1 MGISTNQPK
10 NNQPTKKQ
18 KMNFQNFQSY
28 NDCSHVSPQQTTV
41 NWTEYSGPPEL
52 LRNLQ
57 EYNQNY
63 GQLVVRQESDLESQ
77 RKERRRE
84 RNRQAAARGRQRQIQ
99 ITSEL
104 EEKVDSLTKCNNK
117 LSEEN
122 EALLEKI
129 EKIQFQLSS
138 KPKRRKR
145 SKDTHLL
152 NPQPSQ
158 GTSSMSF
165 TPLILEKSAFE
176 FPMILSDDVIK
187 QRQNSFSEINQI
199 LNIL

>member
-1 MGISTNQPK
+1 MGYI
-10 NNQPTKKQ
+10 KKQ
-18 KMNFQNFQSY
+18 QNMNYQNFESY
-28 NDCSHVSPQQTTV
+28 NNYAHMSPQQTAV
-41 NWTEYSGPPEL
+41 NWSEYSGPPEL

-63 GQLVVRQESDLESQ
+63 GQMVTHVETDVEFQ

-99 ITSEL
+99 ITGEL
-104 EEKVDSLTKCNNK
+104 EEKVNSLTKSNNI
-117 LSEEN
+117 LDQEN

-129 EKIQFQLSS
+129 EQIQFQLSS

-145 SKDTHLL
+145 SKDSQLL

-158 GTSSMSF
+158 GTSSMS
-165 TPLILEKSAFE
+165 
-176 FPMILSDDVIK
+176 
-187 QRQNSFSEINQI
+187 
-199 LNIL
+199 

>member
-28 NDCSHVSPQQTTV
+28 NDYSHVSPQQTTV

-104 EEKVDSLTKCNNK
+104 EEKVDSLTKCK
-117 LSEEN
+117 SYY
-122 EALLEKI
+122 
-129 EKIQFQLSS
+129 
-138 KPKRRKR
+138 
-145 SKDTHLL
+145 
-152 NPQPSQ
+152 QP
-158 GTSSMSF
+158 
-165 TPLILEKSAFE
+165 
-176 FPMILSDDVIK
+176 ILSNPVY
-187 QRQNSFSEINQI
+187 RG
-199 LNIL
+199 